1 LISESLPIRRYFSI
15 CVGMMHMLPSEFWQS
30 SPKEIFIALEGF
42 SEFNGGGSKAE
53 EPMTSD
59 RLNELM
65 ELYPD

>member
-15 CVGMMHMLPSEFWQS
+15 CVGMMHMSPSEFWQS

-42 SEFNGGGSKAE
+42 SEFNGGKNE
-53 EPMTSD
+53 EPMNSES
-59 RLNELM
+59 LENMM